1 MSKILLVEDERVL
14 AETIRY
20 NLAREG
26 LQVELARDGEEGLA
40 RFRAARPD
48 LVLLDLMLPKLDGF
62 EVCRQ
67 MRRESAVPIIML
79 TARESEVDRVVGLEL
94 GADDYV
100 TKPFSLR
107 ELVARVRANLRR
119 MEMLRHP
126 EPDDR
131 PIMLRFGDV
140 EVDLERHEAR
150 RGGQV
155 LALKPKEYDLLVFL
169 AQHPGRAFSRDHLL
183 ERVWGYSAAGDTRTV
198 DVHVRWLRE
207 KIEAEP
213 SRPRL
218 IETVRGLGYRF
229 AS

>member
-26 LQVELARDGEEGLA
+26 LQVELARDGEDGLA

-79 TARESEVDRVVGLEL
+79 TARAEESDRIVGLEL
-94 GADDYV
+94 GADDYLA
-100 TKPFSLR
+100 KPFSPN
-107 ELVARVRANLRR
+107 ELVARVRAVLRR
-119 MEMLRHP
+119 AQRGSAPLHRAMAYG
-126 EPDDR
+126 
-131 PIMLRFGDV
+131 PIV
-140 EVDLERHEAR
+140 VDPERHTVSSNGSEVTLTAKEFLLLEYLLQH
-150 RGGQV
+150 RGRV
-155 LALKPKEYDLLVFL
+155 L
-169 AQHPGRAFSRDHLL
+169 SRDVLL
-183 ERVWGYSAAGDTRTV
+183 TDVWGYSAAGDTRTV

>member
-1 MSKILLVEDERVL
+1 
-14 AETIRY
+14 
-20 NLAREG
+20 
-26 LQVELARDGEEGLA
+26 
-40 RFRAARPD
+40 
-48 LVLLDLMLPKLDGF
+48 VLLDLMLPKLDGF

-131 PIMLRFGDV
+131 PTMLRFGDV

-183 ERVWGYSAAGDTRTV
+183 ERVWGYTAAGDTRTV

-207 KIEAEP
+207 KIEINP
-213 SRPRL
+213 SQPKL

-229 AS
+229 AG

>member
-26 LQVELARDGEEGLA
+26 LQVELACDGEEGLA

-131 PIMLRFGDV
+131 PTMLRFGDV